1 MIIIIGEVLLE
12 IAALFLILGV
22 PFVLIGLVCELI
34 RKRVEKSEYKMGTK
48 RQKIHRK
55 LYDFLI
61 KLGYDSNTAYN
72 MATQFVGW
80 R

>member
-12 IAALFLILGV
+12 IAALFLILAV
-22 PFVLIGLVCELI
+22 PFVLIGLVCEFI
-34 RKRVEKSEYKMGTK
+34 RKQVEKSEYKMGTR

-55 LYDFLI
+55 LYDFLL
-61 KLGYDSNTAYN
+61 KLGYDSDTAYN